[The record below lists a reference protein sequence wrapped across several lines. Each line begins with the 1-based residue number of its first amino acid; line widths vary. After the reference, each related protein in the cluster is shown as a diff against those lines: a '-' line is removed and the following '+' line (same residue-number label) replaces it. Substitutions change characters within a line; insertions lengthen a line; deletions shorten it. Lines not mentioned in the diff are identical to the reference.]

1 MSNHEAWRAP
11 DYAERG
17 VLIAGG
23 TSGVGLA
30 TAMAFALKLVELLA
44 GPAKGKEVAA
54 GLLYREG

>member
-1 MSNHEAWRAP
+1 MSNHQAWRPP

-30 TAMAFALKLVELLA
+30 TAMAFASAAPPA
-44 GPAKGKEVAA
+44 GACRPQHRA
-54 GLLYREG
+54 G